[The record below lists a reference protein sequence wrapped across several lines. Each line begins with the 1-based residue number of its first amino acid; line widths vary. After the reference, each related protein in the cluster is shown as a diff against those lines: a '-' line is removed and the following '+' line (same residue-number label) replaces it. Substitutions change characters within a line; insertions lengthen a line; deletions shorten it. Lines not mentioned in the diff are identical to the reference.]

1 ARRRAT
7 TAHIATALLREW
19 AITDSTHE
27 SKPPESAIRPPSVDR
42 VARELAQ
49 KSDLPQP
56 LLVDAARMAVGRS
69 DSTSPVDE
77 AARVARTIERA
88 LLQPVINASGVLLHT
103 NLGRSPLAMDQPAG
117 YSNLELDLQTGRRG
131 DRSSHAARLIS
142 RATGAEDALVVN
154 NGAAALLLVIA
165 ALGSRGDVIVS
176 RGELI
181 EIGGGFR
188 IPEVLASSGAHLV
201 EVGTTNRTRLS
212 DYASAISPRTALLLK
227 VHPSNY
233 RIVGFTEAVDV
244 RDLAGLSRSVAVES
258 AGFSGRPIPVVMD
271 VGSGLLDADCP
282 WIHGGPPSW
291 LAGEPAVRQV
301 LEDGADVV
309 TFSGDKLLG
318 GPQAGV
324 ITGSATLVS
333 ACRSHPLARAVRPG
347 SLVLSSLQSVMMS
360 YLRGDASSK
369 LPLWR
374 MATTGLTEL
383 RQRAEALGA
392 GEVVDC
398 ESVMGGGS
406 LPGRTIPSAGVAFEG
421 DLREKLLATD
431 PPVIARV
438 TEGHTVCDLRT
449 VLPEQDSLLRKA
461 LPT

>member
-1 ARRRAT
+1 
-7 TAHIATALLREW
+7 
-19 AITDSTHE
+19 
-27 SKPPESAIRPPSVDR
+27 
-42 VARELAQ
+42 
-49 KSDLPQP
+49 
-56 LLVDAARMAVGRS
+56 MAVGRS
-69 DSTSPVDE
+69 GPTSAVDE
-77 AARVARTIERA
+77 AAGLARTIERA

-103 NLGRSPLAMDQPAG
+103 NLGRSPLAVDESAA

-131 DRSSHAARLIS
+131 DRSTHAASLIS
-142 RATGAEDALVVN
+142 KATGAEDALVVN

-165 ALGSRGDVIVS
+165 ALGSRGDVVVS

-188 IPEVLASSGAHLV
+188 IPEVLATSGAHLV
-201 EVGTTNRTRLS
+201 EVGTTNRTRLT
-212 DYASAISPRTALLLK
+212 DYASALSPRTELLLK
-227 VHPSNY
+227 VHTSNY
-233 RIVGFTEAVDV
+233 RIVGFTESVDV
-244 RDLAGLSRSVAVES
+244 RDLAGLSRSAATES
-258 AGFSGRPIPVVMD
+258 ARVGSRPIPVVMD

-324 ITGSATLVS
+324 IAGSARLVS

-360 YLRGDASSK
+360 YLRGDAVST

-374 MATTGLTEL
+374 MAATGLTEL

-392 GEVVDC
+392 GEVVEC

-406 LPGRTIPSAGVAFEG
+406 LPGRTIPSAGVALDG
-421 DLREKLLATD
+421 DLREKLLDND

-438 TEGHTVCDLRT
+438 TEGRTVCDLRT
-449 VLPEQDSLLRKA
+449 VLPEQDALLGKA
-461 LPT
+461 VKT